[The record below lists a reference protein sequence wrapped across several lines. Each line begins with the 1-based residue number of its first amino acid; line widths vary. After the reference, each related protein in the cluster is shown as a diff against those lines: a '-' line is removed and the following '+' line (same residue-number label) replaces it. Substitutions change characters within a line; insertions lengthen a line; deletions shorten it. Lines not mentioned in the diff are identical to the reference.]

1 MRACIQRVRWARVRV
16 AGNVVGEIG
25 KGLLV
30 LLGVSVRDEDGEAVL
45 LAQKTADLRIFED
58 HEGKMNLALGD
69 VGGAVLVVSQF
80 TLLADCRKGRR
91 PSFIAA
97 ASPERAERLY
107 REYVDALRGLGLT
120 TAEGRFRQHMEL
132 ELLNDGPVT
141 ILLDSE
147 ELRRPRRGAS
157 SAGCDE
163 S

>member
-30 LLGVSVRDEDGEAVL
+30 LLGVSVRDEDSEAVL
-45 LAQKTADLRIFED
+45 LAQKTADLRIFEG
-58 HEGKMNLALGD
+58 HEGKMNLGLAD

-91 PSFIAA
+91 PSFTAA

-107 REYVDALRGLGLT
+107 RVYVDALRGLGLP

-147 ELRRPRRGAS
+147 ELRRPRRGS
-157 SAGCDE
+157 SGAGCDE